1 MVYILL
7 FVAMSLGYF
16 LLRGSD
22 WESGSPIQ
30 PMMEWI
36 AGLLSL
42 TVGVIGMVRFYDL
55 LTTAEQANAS
65 AREDSR
71 IKSMFLANT
80 SHEIRNP
87 MYIITGMAG
96 LALKTDLDTEQQEYL
111 KAIQI
116 SAEALLR
123 VLNDILD
130 FSKMEAG
137 RLELDLSRFNP
148 GDVLILV
155 VKGLAMRAQEKGLTL
170 SYEIDRRVPGNLVG
184 DAGRLR
190 QVITNL
196 VNNSIEFTEK
206 GQVALHVE
214 TDHLSDDEV
223 VLHFAVTDTGS
234 GIPAGEQQLIFEPFT
249 QADSSMNRVHAG
261 TGLGLTIAK
270 QLVEMMGGR
279 LWVESQE
286 GRGSTF
292 HFTARFGV
300 DSRPDTM
307 EASPATTTAPLGR

>member
-1 MVYILL
+1 M
-7 FVAMSLGYF
+7 A
-16 LLRGSD
+16 
-22 WESGSPIQ
+22 E
-30 PMMEWI
+30 
-36 AGLLSL
+36 
-42 TVGVIGMVRFYDL
+42 
-55 LTTAEQANAS
+55 TANRS
-65 AREDSR
+65 
-71 IKSMFLANT
+71 KSEFLANM
-80 SHEIRNP
+80 SHEIRTP
-87 MYIITGMAG
+87 MNGIIGMTELTLG
-96 LALKTDLDTEQQEYL
+96 TDLNDEQREQLQTVLEC
-111 KAIQI
+111 
-116 SAEALLR
+116 SNSLLTL
-123 VLNDILD
+123 LNDILD

-307 EASPATTTAPLGR
+307 QASPATTTAPLGR